1 MVLRSLENYFVFVF
15 VLHIEFGL
23 RYNVVVKKVNSLYS
37 EEKNCC
43 PYWLNKAMHKR
54 SLILKHKILFNLG
67 KVYTVK
73 NKTDVSMTLTCCT
86 VRPDLTES

>member
-43 PYWLNKAMHKR
+43 PYWLNKAMHK
-54 SLILKHKILFNLG
+54 L
-67 KVYTVK
+67 
-73 NKTDVSMTLTCCT
+73 LTGE
-86 VRPDLTES
+86 VIDYEAEDLV